1 VGFVFHI
8 IGLDGRVIFFVPWQ
22 GAVVAGTTDVP
33 CTISTQPKP
42 SESEIAFVLGEIK
55 SYLSPDVRVRRGD
68 VRAAWTGIRPLVR
81 DVTKKV
87 SKRKRIP

>member
-1 VGFVFHI
+1 
-8 IGLDGRVIFFVPWQ
+8 VIFFVPWQ

-33 CTISTQPKP
+33 CAISAEPKP
-42 SESEIAFVLGEIK
+42 SEAEIAFVLSEIK

-87 SKRKRIP
+87 GEEE